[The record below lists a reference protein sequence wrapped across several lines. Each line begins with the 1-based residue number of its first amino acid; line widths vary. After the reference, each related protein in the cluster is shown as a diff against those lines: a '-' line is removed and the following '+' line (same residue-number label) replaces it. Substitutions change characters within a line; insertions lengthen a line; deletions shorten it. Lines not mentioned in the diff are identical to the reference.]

1 MRDPKAYGSLAE
13 LYDSLMSYVPYQNW
27 VEMIAEIAQKY
38 ARVEN
43 PSIFELG
50 GGTGTLGSM
59 LTYEDFSYLGSD
71 LSPEMCKVA
80 WDKGLDFISCDCR
93 NIALK
98 EQCDIVIFC
107 FDGINYLHSLDDYRT
122 CFQQVHSVLQDDG
135 LFFFDITTKN
145 NSVTYFEDY
154 TEAESFEN
162 GSYIRH
168 SFFDACTDIQHND
181 FDIYLAVEG
190 ETNRYKRFREEHEQ
204 KVFPVEEVERAVP
217 KDLFAIEGI
226 WGDFSFETY
235 TPVSE
240 RVHFLLRK
248 KS

>member
-1 MRDPKAYGSLAE
+1 MGEQKAYGSLAE

-27 VEMIAEIAQKY
+27 VEMIKEICEKY

-43 PSIFELG
+43 PRIFELG

-59 LTYEDFSYLGSD
+59 LTYEEFSYLGSD

-80 WDKGLDFISCDCR
+80 WEKGLDFITCDCR
-93 NIALK
+93 TISLK
-98 EQCDIVIFC
+98 ESADMVIFC
-107 FDGINYLHSLDDYRT
+107 FDGINYLQSLDDYRL
-122 CFQQVHSVLQDDG
+122 CFQQVYDALSEEG

-181 FDIYLAVEG
+181 FDIYLAVDG
-190 ETNRYKRFREEHEQ
+190 ETNRYERFREEHAQ

-217 KDLFAIEGI
+217 KELFSIEGI
-226 WGDFSFETY
+226 WGDFTMDTY

>member
-1 MRDPKAYGSLAE
+1 MEIPKAYGSLAE

-27 VEMIAEIAQKY
+27 VGMIKDITENY
-38 ARVEN
+38 SLVDN
-43 PSIFELG
+43 PSVFELG

-59 LTYEDFSYLGSD
+59 LVYEEFSYLGSD
-71 LSPEMCKVA
+71 ISPQMCKVA
-80 WDKGLDFISCDCR
+80 WEKGLDFISCDCR
-93 NIALK
+93 SISLQEK
-98 EQCDIVIFC
+98 FDLVVFC
-107 FDGINYLHSLDDYRT
+107 FDGINYLQSLDDYRL
-122 CFQQVHSVLQDDG
+122 CFEQVHSILKDGG

-168 SFFDACTDIQHND
+168 SFFDACTDIQHNH

-190 ETNRYKRFREEHEQ
+190 EKNRYERHREEHAQ
-204 KVFPVEEVERAVP
+204 MVFPVEEVERTVP
-217 KDLFAIEGI
+217 KSLFGIEGI
-226 WGDFSFETY
+226 WGDFTFENY